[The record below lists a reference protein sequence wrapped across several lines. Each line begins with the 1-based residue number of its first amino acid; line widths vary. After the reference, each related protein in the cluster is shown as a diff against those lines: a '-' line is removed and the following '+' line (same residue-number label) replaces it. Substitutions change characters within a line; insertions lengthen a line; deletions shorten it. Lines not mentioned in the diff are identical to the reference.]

1 MTGYVQLSIGF
12 FATRMSLGCQS
23 LKIRSVQYV
32 DTQAGCM
39 SDPDCHSIALVYNI
53 NNNYIIITITITIT
67 IIKVSCNRLLNLAS
81 QPRTL

>member
-1 MTGYVQLSIGF
+1 MTGYVQLSTGF

-53 NNNYIIITITITIT
+53 NNNYIIITITI
-67 IIKVSCNRLLNLAS
+67 IKVSCNRLLNLAS